1 MLQRNGNISRDC
13 IFPSQDNLLFQI
25 ALDSRIDVGQG
36 IKVEHGK
43 FNKKKIW
50 QKFEVF
56 CNEKTGE
63 IFFQIFYTKFNK
75 RRAF

>member
-1 MLQRNGNISRDC
+1 MHPRLSGWD
-13 IFPSQDNLLFQI
+13 FVKKNLSFLTDFLSGDT
-25 ALDSRIDVGQG
+25 LDSRIDVGQG

-63 IFFQIFYTKFNK
+63 NYVS
-75 RRAF
+75 AF